1 MPTGKYKDLLKNLG
15 FQSFLWTQFLG
26 AFNDNLFKIVISM
39 FAVNLAAN
47 TDHGGM
53 YISLVSAVFILPYLL
68 FSGYS
73 GFVADAYNK
82 RSVLI
87 VTKSFEI
94 VAVGCGL
101 VALYTA
107 RIELLLL
114 TLFLMAL
121 HSTFFS
127 PAKYGIVPEML
138 PDRDLSRANGLLEMT
153 TFIAIILGTSVGAI
167 MFSTWKDQL
176 TIVGFVLVGIAVVGT
191 LASFGITRV
200 PPPSGAVKR
209 FKLNPWG
216 EIIDGSKRLLSD
228 RLMLLIV
235 MGLTYFWFL
244 GALLQMD
251 ILLVGKE
258 VMGLDD
264 LWIGILI
271 TFLAVG
277 IGVGCVTA
285 GWLSGD
291 KVEPGLVPL
300 GSAGMGIFSILIYY
314 ASSSYPRTG
323 AALMMLGVS
332 CGLFIVPLNA
342 LLQQKSG
349 ADEKGRLIAT
359 NNFLNTGG
367 ILLASGVLWLLR
379 DTLDIPAD
387 KIIFIF
393 GLLTIVST
401 VLLLKM
407 FPDFLVRLTLW
418 MLTHTLYNIK
428 LAGQENVPFKGPALL
443 VSNHVS
449 FADGFLVGACIQRFV
464 RFMIHRHFYEKKGFN
479 WLLGLMRAIPIS
491 DGNRKDIVTSI
502 RLAREELKAGHV
514 VCIFAEGAITRT
526 GNLQPFK
533 KGFERIA
540 SGLDVPIIP
549 VHLDRVW
556 GSVFSFKG
564 GRFFWKWPSH
574 FPYHVTVSFGK
585 PLPSNVSSHQ
595 LQQAVAEL
603 GCEAVRLRRLPH
615 DLLHLRFIKKAKQN
629 WFYQCM
635 ADSTGKSLSWG
646 KALTASLLMAGWIR
660 KNCRKQDMVAI
671 LLPSSVGGA
680 LANTATLLAGK
691 VPVNLNFT
699 SGAEAMAAA
708 MNQCSIKT
716 VITSRAFVAKA
727 GIPLMKSML
736 YLEDMASGL
745 SLIKKLCTSVIAFF
759 MPPLALDYLYCWGD
773 KNPDALAT
781 IIFTTGSTGRPKGVM
796 LTHHNIV
803 SNAEGFAQVFH
814 LGKNDAVMGVLPFF
828 HSFGLTATLWFPLI
842 KGHRTVY
849 HASPMD
855 AATIGEMVR
864 KHGATMLLAT
874 PTFYLSYAKKIPAE
888 DFATLKYAV
897 TGAEKLRPSIAKA
910 FKEKFGVEMLEGY
923 GCTELSPVVSVNVPD
938 VADNGQK
945 QTGTVHGTVGHP
957 IPGVMVKV
965 VDPDSPYS
973 GEELPPGTAGLLLV
987 KGPNVMKG
995 YYNDPVKTAEVI
1007 KDGWYNTGD
1016 IATVGENGFITITD
1030 RLSRFSKIG
1039 GEMVPHI
1046 RIEEMMAE
1054 ILLCECAVTA
1064 LPDEKKGER
1073 LVAFYTGDATPAD
1086 VWALL
1091 SGTTLPKLWIP
1102 KRENLRSIE
1111 AIPTT
1116 ASGKKDLRRIK
1127 ELAGEE
1133 AGATPL

>member
-1 MPTGKYKDLLKNLG
+1 MPIGKYKDLLKNLG

-39 FAVNLAAN
+39 FAVNLAAG
-47 TDHGGM
+47 TEHGGM
-53 YISLVSAVFILPYLL
+53 YISLVGAVFILPYLL

-73 GFVADAYNK
+73 GFVADAFNK

-87 VTKSFEI
+87 TTKSFEI
-94 VAVGCGL
+94 LAMLCGL
-101 VALYTA
+101 FALYTA
-107 RIELLLL
+107 RIEPLLV
-114 TLFLMAL
+114 TLFMMAL
-121 HSTFFS
+121 QSTFFS

-191 LASFGITRV
+191 LASFGITGV
-200 PPPSGAVKR
+200 PPSGAAKK
-209 FKLNPWG
+209 FQLNPWG
-216 EIIDGSKRLLSD
+216 EIIDGSKRLLED

-235 MGLTYFWFL
+235 TGLTYFWFL

-258 VMGLDD
+258 VMGLND
-264 LWIGILI
+264 LWIGVLI
-271 TFLAVG
+271 TFLAIG
-277 IGVGCVTA
+277 IGVGCITA
-285 GWLSGD
+285 GWMSGD

-300 GSAGMGIFSILIYY
+300 GSVGMGVFSILIYY
-314 ASSSYPRTG
+314 ASSSYPRT
-323 AALMMLGVS
+323 AVALMMLGVS

-359 NNFLNTGG
+359 NNFINTGG

-393 GLLTIVST
+393 GLLTIFST

-407 FPDFLVRLTLW
+407 FPDFLVRLILW

-464 RFMIHRHFYEKKGFN
+464 RFMVYRNFYERKGLN
-479 WLLGLMRAIPIS
+479 WLLRLMRAIPIS
-491 DGNRKDIVTSI
+491 DGNKKDIVTSI
-502 RLAREELKAGHV
+502 RRAREELKAGHV

-540 SGLDVPIIP
+540 AGLDVPIIP

-556 GSVFSFKG
+556 GSIFSFKG
-564 GRFFWKWPSH
+564 GRFFWKWPSR
-574 FPYHVTVSFGK
+574 FPYHVTVSFGR
-585 PLPSNVSSHQ
+585 PLPSDVSSHQ

-603 GCEAVRLRRLPH
+603 GSEAVRLRRQPH

-635 ADSTGKSLSWG
+635 ADSTGRALSWG

-660 KNCRKQDMVAI
+660 KRCRKQDMVAL

-680 LANTATLLAGK
+680 LANTAALIAGK

-699 SGAEAMAAA
+699 SGAEAMEAA

-716 VITSRAFVAKA
+716 IITSRAFVARA
-727 GIPLMKSML
+727 GIPHMKSML
-736 YLEDMASGL
+736 YLEDMASEI
-745 SLIKKLCTSVIAFF
+745 SLIKKIYTSVVAFF

-814 LGKNDAVMGVLPFF
+814 LGKNDAIMGVLPFF

-849 HASPMD
+849 HTSPMD

-897 TGAEKLRPSIAKA
+897 TGAEKLRPSIEKA
-910 FKEKFGVEMLEGY
+910 FKEKFGVDMLEGY

-938 VADNGQK
+938 VVDNGQR

-957 IPGVMVKV
+957 IPGVMVQV
-965 VDPDSPYS
+965 VDPDS
-973 GEELPPGTAGLLLV
+973 GVELPPGARGLLLV

-1016 IATVGENGFITITD
+1016 IAAVGENGFITITD
-1030 RLSRFSKIG
+1030 RLSRFSKIA

-1046 RIEEMMAE
+1046 KIEEMMAE

-1073 LVAFYTGDATPAD
+1073 LVAFYTADATPAD

-1102 KRENLRSIE
+1102 KRENLRRVD
-1111 AIPTT
+1111 AIPAT
-1116 ASGKKDLRRIK
+1116 ASGKKDLRKIK
-1127 ELAGEE
+1127 ELAGEL
-1133 AGATPL
+1133 AGAEL

>member
-1 MPTGKYKDLLKNLG
+1 MPIGKYKDLLKNIG

-47 TDHGGM
+47 TEHGGM
-53 YISLVSAVFILPYLL
+53 YISLVGAVFILPYLL

-73 GFVADAYNK
+73 GFVADAFNK

-87 VTKSFEI
+87 MTKSFEI
-94 VAVGCGL
+94 IAMLCGL
-101 VALYTA
+101 FALYTA
-107 RIELLLL
+107 RIEPLLA

-121 HSTFFS
+121 QSTFFS

-176 TIVGFVLVGIAVVGT
+176 TIVGLFLVGIAVIGT

-200 PPPSGAVKR
+200 PPSGANNK
-209 FKLNPWG
+209 FQINPWG
-216 EIIDGSKRLLSD
+216 EIIDGSKRLFGD

-235 MGLTYFWFL
+235 TGLTYFWFL

-258 VMGLDD
+258 VMGLND
-264 LWIGILI
+264 LWIGVLI
-271 TFLAVG
+271 TFLAIG
-277 IGVGCVTA
+277 IGVGCITA
-285 GWLSGD
+285 GRLSGD

-300 GSAGMGIFSILIYY
+300 GSVGMGIFSILIYY
-314 ASSSYPRTG
+314 ATGSYPRT
-323 AALMMLGVS
+323 AVALMMVGFS

-359 NNFLNTGG
+359 NNFINTGG
-367 ILLASGVLWLLR
+367 ILVASGALWLLR
-379 DTLDIPAD
+379 DNMNIPAD

-428 LAGQENVPFKGPALL
+428 LAGQENVPLKGGALL

-464 RFMIHRHFYEKKGFN
+464 RFMIYRHFYDKRGFH
-479 WLLGLMRAIPIS
+479 WLLVLMRAIPIS
-491 DGNRKDIVTSI
+491 DGNRRDIVTSI

-526 GNLQPFK
+526 GNLRQFK
-533 KGFERIA
+533 KGFEKIA
-540 SGLDVPIIP
+540 SGLNVPIIP

-564 GRFFWKWPSH
+564 GRFFWKWPSK

-585 PLPSNVSSHQ
+585 PLPSDVSAHQ
-595 LQQAVAEL
+595 LEQAVAEL
-603 GCEAVRLRRLPH
+603 GSEAVRIRRQPH
-615 DLLHLRFIKKAKQN
+615 DMLHLRFMKKAKQN

-646 KALTASLLMAGWIR
+646 KALTASLLMAGWI
-660 KNCRKQDMVAI
+660 KKHCRKQEMVAI

-680 LANTATLLAGK
+680 LANTAAMIASK

-699 SGAEAMAAA
+699 SGAEAMEAA

-716 VITSRAFVAKA
+716 IITSHAFVSKV
-727 GIPLMKSML
+727 GIPRTKSMI
-736 YLEDMASGL
+736 YLEDMAAETSF
-745 SLIKKLCTSVIAFF
+745 IKKIYTSVVAFF

-773 KNPDALAT
+773 KNPNALAT

-796 LTHHNIV
+796 LTHHNII
-803 SNAEGFAQVFH
+803 SNAEAFAQVFH
-814 LGKNDAVMGVLPFF
+814 LGKNDAVMGILPFF

-849 HASPMD
+849 HMSPMD
-855 AATIGEMVR
+855 AATVGEMVK
-864 KHGATMLLAT
+864 KHKATMILAT
-874 PTFYLSYAKKIPAE
+874 PTFYLSYAKKVPAE

-897 TGAEKLRPSIAKA
+897 TGAEKLRPSIERA
-910 FKEKFGVEMLEGY
+910 FKDKFGVQMLEGY

-938 VADNGQK
+938 VVNNGQR

-957 IPGVMVKV
+957 IPGVVVKV
-965 VDPDSPYS
+965 VDPDT
-973 GEELPPGTAGLLLV
+973 GEEAAPGAEGLLLV
-987 KGPNVMKG
+987 KGPGVMKG
-995 YYNDPVKTAEVI
+995 YYNDPIKTAEVI

-1016 IATVGENGFITITD
+1016 IASVGENGFIKITD

-1046 RIEEMMAE
+1046 RIEEEMSEALM
-1054 ILLCECAVTA
+1054 CECAVTA
-1064 LPDEKKGER
+1064 LPDEKKGEK
-1073 LVAFYTGDATPAD
+1073 LIAFYTGDAAPGD

-1091 SGTTLPKLWIP
+1091 SATDLPKLWIP
-1102 KRENLRSIE
+1102 KRENLCRIE
-1111 AIPTT
+1111 AIPAT
-1116 ASGKKDLRRIK
+1116 ASGKKDLKRIK
-1127 ELAGEE
+1127 ELATETVGVT
-1133 AGATPL
+1133 AV